1 MSGLRAVS
9 RVLGLVAVLVSSTSL
24 AQAIEYRSVGQPSIM
39 YDAPSEKGKRLFI
52 VAAGTPLE
60 VVVTLD
66 KWVKVRDAAGAL
78 NWVERRALSDKR
90 TVQVT
95 VPRASV
101 RQNPADDAPVAFEA
115 AKDVVLE
122 FVAQSGNGWIQVRH
136 KDGTSGYLRVTE
148 AWGV

>member
-1 MSGLRAVS
+1 MSGLRTIS
-9 RVLGLVAVLVSSTSL
+9 RAFGLVAVLVSSTSL

-52 VAAGTPLE
+52 VAPGTPLE

-66 KWVKVRDAAGAL
+66 KWVKVRDAGGAL
-78 NWVERRALSDKR
+78 TWVERRALSDKR

-136 KDGTSGYLRVTE
+136 KDGATGYVRVTE